1 MPKEKFNA
9 HSNQQFGKSLLGDDL
24 LDRAVEY
31 IKDNMHP
38 DDIFSDEELG
48 EWASENGFV
57 PVAP

>member
-9 HSNQQFGKSLLGDDL
+9 HSNQQFTKELIGDDL

-38 DDIFSDEELG
+38 DDIFSDEELA
-48 EWASENGFV
+48 EWAEGNGFV
-57 PVAP
+57 KEA